1 MTFKAWFRM
10 TADPYAQLVLLTEI
24 EDSVKI
30 SQVSATQCAFSGML
44 RLSLAIYVYKKLV
57 FSSLLAGVPL
67 KRVRI
72 FQTKSPHF

>member
-30 SQVSATQCAFSGML
+30 SQVSATQFAFSGML
-44 RLSLAIYVYKKLV
+44 RLSLATYVYKKLV

-72 FQTKSPHF
+72 FSNQKSAF